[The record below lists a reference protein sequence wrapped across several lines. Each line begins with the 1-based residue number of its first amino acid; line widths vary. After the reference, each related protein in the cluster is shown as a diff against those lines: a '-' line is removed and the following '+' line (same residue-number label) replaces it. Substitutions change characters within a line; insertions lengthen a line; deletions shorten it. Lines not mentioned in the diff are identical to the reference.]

1 MLKRKLMTAK
11 KKERTVMMKITG
23 LSKKEKRLRIIRIIA
38 SLSALISA
46 LTLSITA
53 FAANDADP
61 PTVNA
66 AINNGKLKVTAV
78 DDSGIK
84 AIYVNEYEF
93 FDPKDGVLTIR
104 LEKFDAGMEYFTIA
118 AMDYAGNKTEN
129 YELKNPYWTDP
140 EAEKNGSEKDPAED
154 LPADA
159 SPTDITDAEGEVTD
173 HVETDAEGNIIEQD
187 EMFYTGENDPQ
198 FGREFYTITA
208 RTGKVFYL
216 IIDRTDQGEVVHFVT
231 DISEND
237 LLNVTDGNSQTLP
250 KNSVAASS
258 SVPISEVHIATEEG
272 GEITVSPGGDR
283 IVTDKDGNIIETSI
297 PPEPEPEPE
306 PVKKKFNPIF
316 AYIGAGVLFF
326 GVVFYFKVIRK
337 KKKNKFV
344 EDEKAAEAEEAEGSS
359 EDILIGGDPLDK
371 DGTDDEFFND
381 DEE

>member
-1 MLKRKLMTAK
+1 M
-11 KKERTVMMKITG
+11 
-23 LSKKEKRLRIIRIIA
+23 
-38 SLSALISA
+38 
-46 LTLSITA
+46 
-53 FAANDADP
+53 
-61 PTVNA
+61 
-66 AINNGKLKVTAV
+66 
-78 DDSGIK
+78 
-84 AIYVNEYEF
+84 
-93 FDPKDGVLTIR
+93 LTIR

-159 SPTDITDAEGEVTD
+159 SPTGLTDAEGEVTD
-173 HVETDAEGNIIEQD
+173 HVETDADGNIIEQD
-187 EMFYTGENDPQ
+187 EMFYTGENDPT

-297 PPEPEPEPE
+297 PPEPEPEP
-306 PVKKKFNPIF
+306 VKKKFNPIF

-326 GVVFYFKVIRK
+326 GIVFYFKIIRK
-337 KKKNKFV
+337 KKKEKFV
-344 EDEKAAEAEEAEGSS
+344 EDEKAAEAEEAEGDS
-359 EDILIGGDPLDK
+359 EEILVGGDPLDK
-371 DGTDDEFFND
+371 DGSDDEFFND

>member
-159 SPTDITDAEGEVTD
+159 SPTGLTDAEGEVTD
-173 HVETDAEGNIIEQD
+173 HVETDADGNIIEQD
-187 EMFYTGENDPQ
+187 EMFYTGENDPT

-297 PPEPEPEPE
+297 PPEPEPEP
-306 PVKKKFNPIF
+306 VKKKFNPIF

-326 GVVFYFKVIRK
+326 GIVFYFKIIRK
-337 KKKNKFV
+337 KKKEKFV
-344 EDEKAAEAEEAEGSS
+344 EDEKAAEAEEAEGDS
-359 EDILIGGDPLDK
+359 EEILVGGDPLDK
-371 DGTDDEFFND
+371 DGSDDEFFND